1 MIQLII
7 DGITLPEVSQNRYSS
22 APKKLGQNV
31 EMISGR
37 LVQEVRGYVQVI
49 RAQYS
54 YIDKDLW
61 TSLSQVLR
69 SKESFPVVY
78 LPDDG
83 AEMKTGTFVVTS
95 LTDPTFSFSA
105 GGVPYWTGLAFT
117 LREVKPHA

>member
-7 DGITLPEVSQNRYSS
+7 DGITLPEISKNRYSS
-22 APKKLGQNV
+22 APKKLGQSI

-37 LVQEVRGYVQVI
+37 LIQEVRGYVQVI
-49 RAQYS
+49 QAQYS

-61 TSLSQVLR
+61 VNLAPVLR
-69 SKESFPVVY
+69 SKKSFPVVY
-78 LPDDG
+78 LPDDA

-105 GGVPYWTGLAFT
+105 DGVAYWTGLGFT